1 MEQTNKPIRVY
12 KAKAITLS
20 VWENE
25 GENDKKFNS
34 ITFQRSYL
42 DKEEQWQHTQSLHV
56 SDLPILQVLLEEAYK
71 DSIVKEN

>member
-42 DKEEQWQHTQSLHV
+42 DKDELWQHTQSLHV
-56 SDLPILQVLLEEAYK
+56 SDLPILKVLLDEAYK
-71 DSIVKEN
+71 DSIVKES

>member
-42 DKEEQWQHTQSLHV
+42 DKDEQWQHTQSLHV
-56 SDLPILQVLLEEAYK
+56 SDLPILKVLLDEAYK
-71 DSIVKEN
+71 DSIVKES

>member
-34 ITFQRSYL
+34 ITFQRS
-42 DKEEQWQHTQSLHV
+42 
-56 SDLPILQVLLEEAYK
+56 LP
-71 DSIVKEN
+71 